1 MNEWQVLMAVET
13 RNEERPVPLS
23 ANRKALLAAMDQ
35 LCHEAVALLGEG

>member
-13 RNEERPVPLS
+13 RYEERLVPLS
-23 ANRKALLAAMDQ
+23 ANLKAFLAAMDQ

>member
-13 RNEERPVPLS
+13 RYEERPVPLS
-23 ANRKALLAAMDQ
+23 ANRKAFLAAMDQ

>member
-13 RNEERPVPLS
+13 RYEEGPVPLS
-23 ANRKALLAAMDQ
+23 ANRKAFLAAMDQ